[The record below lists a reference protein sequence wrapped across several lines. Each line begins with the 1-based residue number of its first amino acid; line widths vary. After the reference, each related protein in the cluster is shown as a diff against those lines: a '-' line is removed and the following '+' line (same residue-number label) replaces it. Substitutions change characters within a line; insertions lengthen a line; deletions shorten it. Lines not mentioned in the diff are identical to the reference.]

1 MQRPSDEEL
10 VAFLDG
16 ELDEAGFAAIESCL
30 DADPETRR
38 RLEALTSATLLV
50 RESFDAVLREP
61 VPARLIAACTLPP
74 SPAAETPSAAI
85 FSFPN
90 RLMQRATQKN
100 AYRAWWGG
108 AAAAAVAV
116 LVFGGSLGYVA
127 RGPVTETDPN
137 KTTAAQSTG
146 WIDNIAGYHTLLIS
160 STSGADNT
168 VFDVPPGDEK
178 ALPVDILI
186 PDLKPWRLSF
196 KGARKIVSEGK
207 PAYQFFYGTDD
218 QSLGP
223 ITVTVTTTNR
233 PEMQP
238 TFERRD
244 SVNLM
249 YWRHGGHGYAIVGS
263 ANKGYMWNLLKD
275 IAYQLKAI

>member
-30 DADPETRR
+30 NNDPETRR

-50 RESFDAVLREP
+50 RESFDEVLREP
-61 VPARLIAACTLPP
+61 IPARLIAACTVPQTQ
-74 SPAAETPSAAI
+74 ATVSA
-85 FSFPN
+85 SVTLLTFPN
-90 RLMQRATQKN
+90 RIMQRAVQKK
-100 AYRAWWGG
+100 AYHAWWGSL
-108 AAAAAVAV
+108 AAAAVAV

-127 RGPVTETDPN
+127 RGPVAEPDAN
-137 KTTAAQSTG
+137 KVAAQSTG